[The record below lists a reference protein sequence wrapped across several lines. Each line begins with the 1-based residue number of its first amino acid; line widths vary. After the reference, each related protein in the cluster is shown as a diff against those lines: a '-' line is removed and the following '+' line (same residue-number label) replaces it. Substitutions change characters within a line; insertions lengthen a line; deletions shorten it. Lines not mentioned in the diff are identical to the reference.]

1 MNVTTII
8 TAVVTAIKT
17 VVKRSRRKPYLNNE
31 DLYANIAKIRQSPR
45 DAKVCRD
52 LDKMLR
58 VLCLRIT
65 KRKEFCRYYHI
76 HDDMISHGS
85 IVAWSAVGKFNL
97 QYSNPFA
104 YLTTC
109 IRKSYFGFL
118 NSYYD
123 NENFNRYLVMM
134 QYHKLHKPFV
144 DEIQNTM
151 DKNKMSN
158 EELLLKYF
166 GEVGC

>member
-1 MNVTTII
+1 MNVTTLTTAII
-8 TAVVTAIKT
+8 TAIKT
-17 VVKRSRRKPYLNNE
+17 VVKRVRRKPYLNNE
-31 DLYANIAKIRQSPR
+31 DLYANISKLRQNPK
-45 DAKVCRD
+45 DQKVCRD
-52 LDKMLR
+52 LDKMIR
-58 VLCLRIT
+58 MLCLRIT

-85 IVAWSAVGKFNL
+85 IVAWSAVSKFKL
-97 QYSNPFA
+97 EYANPFA

-123 NENFNRYLVMM
+123 NENFSRYLIMM

-144 DEIQNTM
+144 DEIQNTI
-151 DKNKMSN
+151 DQNKISN
-158 EELLLKYF
+158 EDQLRKFF
-166 GEVGC
+166 GDGD